1 MSIPISHKKT
11 RHVDAPQ
18 GADLLKDEQQRLDAQ
33 LLPFA
38 EHLLRDWCGE
48 VQIQGSE
55 IVMRNPLRDDQT
67 PGSFKFNTDTGAWS
81 DFAVDDFK
89 GYGLVSLYCAVTKT
103 PLYKALPVLQT
114 LAANS
119 SFEESVP
126 RQPKHEKP
134 KVEAVNPDDV
144 RLPPDMHPD
153 LGFPSKTWEYRDKDG
168 KLVFYVYR
176 FDHDGKKETR
186 PVAWSPEKNAWVWQY
201 PTPPYP
207 LYHLPELLARKEAIV
222 VITEGEKAAD
232 AAARQFPDAV
242 AITSV
247 CGSEQALRSDWTPL
261 KARQVIIAPDR
272 DEPGRHYAMSVAA
285 AAMAFGAGSVR
296 IVDVWAL
303 DGWSKGDDLADHDV
317 TAGFLDV
324 AQLVTDFF
332 TQTELEPHVVS
343 AAATLSPGDFDR
355 CKKSLAQQLGIDLRT
370 FLGMVKEARSAGK
383 APDTPTVSEDPFG
396 DAALEP
402 WPEPVE
408 GEALFKGLLT
418 VIQRHVILSLAQAVA
433 IAVWIV
439 FSYGY
444 DLMRICPQLLINS
457 PSKRCGKSTLLEL
470 IMYLVRRALPAAN
483 ISPAAVF
490 RSIDIWKPT
499 LLIDEA
505 DTFLN
510 GKASDEITGI
520 LNSGH
525 SRNLAYVVRTV
536 EVDGEHVPKHFST
549 FCPKVIAMIKA
560 PADTI
565 IDRSIVIT
573 LTRKL
578 STQRVDALAIDA
590 SERFHDTRRRL
601 VRWVE
606 DNHEAIVFDA
616 ELVPPMSNDRARQNW
631 SVLAAFAKALGDTTY
646 AELIQAVTELGDTS
660 EVEDNIEV
668 DLLADLKDIATSKQ
682 GSAHIPSGILV
693 KELLDLKHRPWG
705 EINRGKALTENTLA
719 RLLKPFKLTPEK
731 YRDGVTTKRGY
742 ARSALQEV
750 FDRYLILATEA
761 TI

>member
-119 SFEESVP
+119 SSEESVP

-153 LGFPSKTWEYRDKDG
+153 LGFPSKIWEYRDKDG
-168 KLVFYVYR
+168 KLAFYVYR

-201 PTPPYP
+201 PAPPYP
-207 LYHLPELLARKEAIV
+207 LYHLPDLSARPDATV
-222 VITEGEKAAD
+222 VVTEGEKAAD
-232 AAARQFPDAV
+232 AAARQFPDTV
-242 AITSV
+242 AITSA
-247 CGSEQALRSDWTPL
+247 CGSDQALRSDWSPL
-261 KARQVIIAPDR
+261 KGSSVIIAPDK
-272 DEPGRHYAMSVAA
+272 DAPGKHYALSVAGA
-285 AAMAFGAGSVR
+285 ALAQSAGSVKV
-296 IVDVWAL
+296 IDVWAM
-303 DGWSKGDDLADHDV
+303 DDWKSGDDLADHEAAP
-317 TAGFLDV
+317 TFLDGAV
-324 AQLVTDFF
+324 EVFDLFEP
-332 TQTELEPHVVS
+332 TELEPHIVK
-343 AAATLSPGDFDR
+343 ATAWLGRGDFDR
-355 CKKSLAQQLGIDLRT
+355 IKKSLAERLGIGVRT
-370 FLGMVKEARSAGK
+370 FEGLVKEARVNVQ
-383 APDTPTVSEDPFG
+383 DEDVADVVEQIFAD
-396 DAALEP
+396 DALQP
-402 WPEPVE
+402 WDAPVE
-408 GEALFKGLLT
+408 GDSLFAELLAL
-418 VIQRHVILSLAQAVA
+418 INRHVILSEAQAVA
-433 IAVWIV
+433 VAGWIV
-439 FSYGY
+439 FSYGF
-444 DLMRICPQLLINS
+444 DRMRICPQLLISS

-470 IMYLVRRALPAAN
+470 IMGLVRRPLPAAN
-483 ISPAAVF
+483 ISSAAVF
-490 RSIDIWKPT
+490 RAIESWKPT

-510 GKASDEITGI
+510 SKSNEEITGI

-525 SRNLAYVVRTV
+525 NRSLAFVIRTV
-536 EVDGEHVPKHFST
+536 EVDGEHVPKQFST

-560 PADTI
+560 PMDTI

-573 LTRKL
+573 LERKL
-578 STQRVDALAIDA
+578 SVQRVDALAIDA
-590 SERFHDTRRRL
+590 NEQMQDTRRRIL
-601 VRWVE
+601 RWIA
-606 DNHEAIVFDA
+606 DNQDAVKFDIEA
-616 ELVPPMSNDRARQNW
+616 VPAMGNDRARQNW
-631 SVLAAFAKALGDTTY
+631 AVLSAFAKALGAQAQT
-646 AELIQAVTELGDTS
+646 ALLKAAKELADTS
-660 EVEDNIEV
+660 DIEENIEI
-668 DLLADLKDIATSKQ
+668 DLLADIREVLRTARQDHIQ
-682 GSAHIPSGILV
+682 SAVLV
-693 KELLDLKHRPWG
+693 KDLLKMQERPWG
-705 EINRGKALTENTLA
+705 EINHGKALTENKLA
-719 RLLKPFKLTPEK
+719 RLLKPFKIVPDK
-731 YRDGVTTKRGY
+731 FRDGAATHRGY
-742 ARSALQEV
+742 SSVAFNAV
-750 FDRYLILATEA
+750 FDRYLGNRKGVSA
-761 TI
+761 